1 MTKKVPLCNCIQFH
15 TDDDAICAVKR
26 SWLRDFAHDFIT
38 RCHDNG
44 IGVVNLA
51 PIPGINTNNLLDFRQ
66 FTVAEHFT
74 FISRFDLTISIDSC
88 CSHIAGALG
97 IPNIV
102 ILGKALSASS
112 QRPMSMNICLNSK
125 TADFLYEFTL
135 NLLRKPYKTE
145 GKLKKSIALLLD
157 RMYC

>member
-66 FTVAEHFT
+66 FKVAELFT
-74 FISRFDLTISIDSC
+74 FISRFDLTISIDSRC
-88 CSHIAGALG
+88 FRHSKYCYSGKSVVG
-97 IPNIV
+97 I
-102 ILGKALSASS
+102 L
-112 QRPMSMNICLNSK
+112 SK
-125 TADFLYEFTL
+125 TYVHEYMSKQQ
-135 NLLRKPYKTE
+135 N
-145 GKLKKSIALLLD
+145 S
-157 RMYC
+157 